1 MCCNLEPNC
10 RNSAPWHE
18 FLLSPCFSLA
28 SRRGSPFIRGL
39 NIIGLSTNV
48 SCHHQIQARF
58 LFLCCSFETVVV
70 GTQQILHAFHIY
82 ISTPWKHD
90 TQTVSFQSV
99 LQHAISN
106 ISKLSGHGYDRF
118 LFKYVRP
125 PKRKGIIAVIWG
137 VLVLNFPQNHVLHT
151 LKFVKAHKDF
161 KFSEITIL
169 TWGHLTLRV
178 FSFWVHWSCVQLT
191 IAHSLWA
198 LSPSPTETT

>member
-1 MCCNLEPNC
+1 MTWVPFESLLFTCFKKRLSFHQGIEYHWAFYKCQLSSPNPSQVFVPLLFLWNC
-10 RNSAPWHE
+10 RSRYSTD
-18 FLLSPCFSLA
+18 FTRFSHL
-28 SRRGSPFIRGL
+28 
-39 NIIGLSTNV
+39 
-48 SCHHQIQARF
+48 
-58 LFLCCSFETVVV
+58 
-70 GTQQILHAFHIY
+70 Y

-151 LKFVKAHKDF
+151 FQFVKAHKDF
-161 KFSEITIL
+161 KISEITIL